1 VGPIPAESKI
11 LQSMRPDRLLY
22 LYGPGLGE
30 RTAVELA
37 ELLARFRP
45 RLEGRGPGARNGAGN
60 DALLITYGDT
70 LRGPDDAPLAALREF
85 ALRRLKG
92 RVSGIHLL
100 PFFPYSS
107 DYGFAVNDYL
117 AVRADL
123 GSWADVE
130 ALNADFQLMF
140 DFVRNHVSAESEW
153 FQGFLRGEAPFRDF
167 FITVDPATDLS
178 MVTRPRT
185 TPLLTRFETALGPR
199 WVWTTFGPDQVDL
212 NYRNPEV
219 LLRMLEIMLT
229 YLERGADLL
238 RMDAIA
244 YLWKEVGTSCVH
256 LPQTH
261 QVVKLFREVLDEVA
275 PRVEIVTE
283 TNVPQ
288 RDNISYFGDGRDEAQ
303 MVYQFPLAPLVLDAF
318 ARGDAGRLTAWAG
331 SLDPPSERTAF
342 FNFLASHDGIGV
354 VPARD
359 LLSEAEIDSLAQRVL
374 AHRGQVSDKAN
385 PDGSLS
391 PYELNTTFFDALSD
405 PDDRAE
411 AWATKLDRFICS
423 QAIMLALAGVPGIYI
438 HSLFGSP
445 NDQAGYARSGW
456 KRDLNHRR
464 LKLTE
469 LESALSD
476 HTTHEALVF
485 ARYSR
490 LLEVRRRQPAFHA
503 RSGQRALEA
512 GAGIFAIVR
521 GPREGQVLV
530 TLHNLTNAPCV
541 AAGEWPVG
549 RAGDW
554 VDVISGEPFRLG
566 SALPLDPYQVLWLQP
581 ARA

>member
-1 VGPIPAESKI
+1 
-11 LQSMRPDRLLY
+11 MYRDRLLD
-22 LYGPGLGE
+22 LYGPDLGE
-30 RTAVELA
+30 RTANELEA
-37 ELLARFRP
+37 LLARFRP
-45 RLEGRGPGARNGAGN
+45 RLAGREPGGRSGAAN

-70 LRGPDDAPLAALREF
+70 VLGNDEPPLAALREF
-85 ALRRLKG
+85 AVRHLKERL
-92 RVSGIHLL
+92 SGIHLL

-107 DYGFAVNDYL
+107 DYGFAVKDYL

-123 GSWADVE
+123 GTWAAID
-130 ALNADFQLMF
+130 ALHADFQLMF
-140 DFVRNHVSAESEW
+140 DFVLNHMSAESEW
-153 FQGFLRGEAPFRDF
+153 FQGFLRGEVPFRDF
-167 FITVDPATDLS
+167 FIPVDPATDLS
-178 MVTRPRT
+178 LVTRPRT

-219 LLRMLEIMLT
+219 LLKMLEVMLT

-238 RMDAIA
+238 RMDAVA

-261 QVVKLFREVLDEVA
+261 LVVKLFRDVLDEVA

-288 RDNISYFGDGRDEAQ
+288 RDNLSYFGDGRDEAQ

-318 ARGDAGRLTAWAG
+318 ARGDASRLTAWAG

-359 LLSEAEIDSLAQRVL
+359 LLSEAEIDNLARRVL
-374 AHRGQVSDKAN
+374 AHGGQVSDKAN
-385 PDGSLS
+385 PGGSVS

-405 PDDRAE
+405 PADGAE

-423 QAIMLALAGVPGIYI
+423 QAIMLALAGIPGIYI
-438 HSLFGSP
+438 HSLFGSS
-445 NDQAGYARSGW
+445 NDQAGFARSGW
-456 KRDLNHRR
+456 KRDLNHQR
-464 LKLTE
+464 LKLAE
-469 LESALSD
+469 LASALAD
-476 HTTHEALVF
+476 AAGHQGQVF
-485 ARYSR
+485 ARYGR
-490 LLEVRRRQPAFHA
+490 LLEVRRQQPAFHA
-503 RSGQRALEA
+503 RSGQRILEA
-512 GAGIFAIVR
+512 GPGVFALAR

-530 TLHNLTNAPCV
+530 ALHNVTDSP
-541 AAGEWPVG
+541 AA
-549 RAGDW
+549 ATGDW
-554 VDVISGEPFRLG
+554 SAGGSGLWEDVISGERFDRGSGLRL
-566 SALPLDPYQVLWLQP
+566 APYQVLWLQEVV
-581 ARA
+581 A